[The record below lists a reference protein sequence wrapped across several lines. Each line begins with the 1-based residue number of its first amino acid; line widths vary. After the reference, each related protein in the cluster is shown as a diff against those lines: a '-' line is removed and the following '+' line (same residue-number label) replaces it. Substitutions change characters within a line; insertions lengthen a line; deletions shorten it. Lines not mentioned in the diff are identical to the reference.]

1 VYRVFEALDE
11 LVTIVEEARGVPMT
25 SGCVVPRGDVLELL
39 DEVRD
44 AIPGELDDAQDVLDK
59 RDELI
64 GKAEHDA
71 EQGVSKA
78 RSEAERVLHEART
91 RAERIVAEA
100 RTEAERTVDA
110 GRQEYEDLLA
120 RAHAEAD
127 RMVQAGR
134 TSYER
139 SVEEGRAEQERL
151 VTQTEVVQA
160 ARDESARIVDEA
172 HTDADRLRGECD
184 AYVDSKL
191 AEFEDLLTHT
201 LRTVGKGRSRLRG
214 NGRPAGALSAPFDYQ
229 A

>member
-1 VYRVFEALDE
+1 MYRVFEALDE

-39 DEVRD
+39 DEIRD
-44 AIPGELDDAQDVLDK
+44 AIPSDLDDAQDVLDK

-71 EQGVSKA
+71 EAGISKA
-78 RSEAERVLHEART
+78 RADAERVLEEART
-91 RAERIVAEA
+91 RAERIVADA
-100 RTEAERTVDA
+100 RGEAERTVEA
-110 GRQEYEDLLA
+110 GRQEYEKVVA

-127 RMVQAGR
+127 RMIDAGR
-134 TSYER
+134 ERYER

-172 HTDADRLRGECD
+172 HTDADRLRAECD
-184 AYVDSKL
+184 AYVDGKL
-191 AEFEDLLTHT
+191 AEFEDLLSHT

-214 NGRPAGALSAPFDYQ
+214 GNRPAGALAAPFDYQ